1 MLVVI
6 LVKQLLGIGLLCSH
20 NLIHSAD
27 ITGFFLLGK
36 RAVCAGS
43 EFLCGSVV
51 FALCADPR
59 PAVDLDQSKVI
70 AVSQNIAAHKQSRI
84 ILQSEKVG
92 ESGENIN
99 SGTRLVHNDRLGHGC
114 APEQEAVAVKIKVIA
129 DAVLRNV
136 VESGEITVAEGIG
149 IMILSNSKYG
159 VFQFA
164 RFFKRLNQNLQH
176 QLNFILAGVI
186 SLNALRLT
194 QESFRQILFVTAC
207 HGVAAEGVVGVTADA
222 HIIRVE
228 RMIKVYIIL
237 GADLCHFLVRARPA
251 VILEGKAVI
260 GGFPGVTEIR
270 VRLVASVVCIRIVVI
285 SQRGVTELF
294 KLIAQGQRLVF
305 GTAQLQAVGC
315 GVEVAGH
322 TGIFTG
328 CGTSAPHGI
337 VEVFENKAL
346 GGHLVKRRSKLR
358 INDLIREAFQCDKDK
373 ILSLEHA
380 RVLALLRG
388 LNRLEILVHI
398 FQRCRAGV
406 FRSLVKVNVH
416 HIVAVLD
423 FLFAFALVV
432 FFSGKNGCRRI
443 VVVKCF
449 LRRTE
454 HQLLNVKTRGIEYAV
469 ILKTGIKV
477 ILKIC
482 IVIIR

>member
-285 SQRGVTELF
+285 SQRGIAQLF
-294 KLIAQGQRLVF
+294 KLVAQSKRLVL
-305 GTAQLQAVGC
+305 GAAQFKAVGGGIEIAC
-315 GVEVAGH
+315 H
-322 TGIFTG
+322 TGIFAG
-328 CGTSAPHGI
+328 CCTSAPDRVI
-337 VEVFENKAL
+337 EVFEDKAL
-346 GGHLVKRRSKLR
+346 CRHLVKRGCKLGVYNLVGEALKR
-358 INDLIREAFQCDKDK
+358 DEYEILI
-373 ILSLEHA
+373 LEHT
-380 RVLALLRG
+380 RILVLLRG
-388 LNRLEILVHI
+388 LNSLEVIVHI
-398 FQRCRAGV
+398 FELC
-406 FRSLVKVNVH
+406 
-416 HIVAVLD
+416 
-423 FLFAFALVV
+423 
-432 FFSGKNGCRRI
+432 
-443 VVVKCF
+443 
-449 LRRTE
+449 
-454 HQLLNVKTRGIEYAV
+454 
-469 ILKTGIKV
+469 
-477 ILKIC
+477 
-482 IVIIR
+482 